1 MIGRMRWKLA
11 VAAILVAYLTFLGV
25 TYAAMRQTPEKFSRY
40 MAALPAPAMRLM
52 PFPPLWNS
60 ARAGALSLGDA
71 APDFHLQTLDR
82 SRRVRLSEFRAGRP
96 VVLIFG
102 SFT

>member
-1 MIGRMRWKLA
+1 MRWKLA
-11 VAAILVAYLTFLGV
+11 LAALPAAYLAFLGV
-25 TYAAMRQTPEKFSRY
+25 TYVAMRQTPEKFSRY

-52 PFPPLWNS
+52 PFPPMWNS
-60 ARAGALSLGDA
+60 ARAGQLSMGDL
-71 APDFHLQTLDR
+71 APDFQLQSLDR
-82 SRRVRLSEFRAGRP
+82 GSSVRLSEFRAGRP